1 MIFDSTGSIVFNIP
15 QNVDENEEFIIK
27 INNKF
32 NQIEKV
38 KSDIQ
43 SKKLEIGGIIKKEF
57 KDRNIYY
64 VIIKENYWDPIKYGD
79 LF

>member
-27 INNKF
+27 IKNKF

-43 SKKLEIGGIIKKEF
+43 SKKLEMGGIIKKEF

-64 VIIKENYWDPIKYGD
+64 VIIKENYWDPIKYED